1 MRIPSFRSIVQYIV
15 YTCTGGIFYLFV
27 RLRYLHFAVVF
38 PLCKTMI
45 NIFLYGEYFSLAFK
59 KIYLTKQRM
68 KQSESERENEKT
80 TTTHIHCLKN
90 HQVNG
95 EYDDCGENEYKYLS
109 FYCNNN
115 RKEKYRDKVAKL
127 MYTIINDTE
136 KQSVVASIF
145 FVFWSQLKR
154 IICLHVHTKCSVR
167 NTIFR
172 MVWSWFKISS
182 KNKNISTHSSSDR
195 INLALTYRHR
205 HQKTKKKVPGK
216 FILEKYKIFSICCR
230 KTTWKISITCHGDVY
245 WICCLF
251 RA

>member
-1 MRIPSFRSIVQYIV
+1 
-15 YTCTGGIFYLFV
+15 
-27 RLRYLHFAVVF
+27 
-38 PLCKTMI
+38 
-45 NIFLYGEYFSLAFK
+45 
-59 KIYLTKQRM
+59 M

-90 HQVNG
+90 HQANG

-145 FVFWSQLKR
+145 FVFWSQFKR

-172 MVWSWFKISS
+172 MV
-182 KNKNISTHSSSDR
+182 
-195 INLALTYRHR
+195 
-205 HQKTKKKVPGK
+205 
-216 FILEKYKIFSICCR
+216 
-230 KTTWKISITCHGDVY
+230 
-245 WICCLF
+245 
-251 RA
+251 